1 LSIIVARSD
10 SDAISPRAT
19 AFRQKGG
26 LWQDP
31 DQDTILRVTFKI
43 RDRMEYYW
51 FVQTGRPLAI

>member
-1 LSIIVARSD
+1 MQYHQEQQL
-10 SDAISPRAT
+10 
-19 AFRQKGG
+19 FRQKGG